1 MLSMEDILSARA
13 ALEAALSD
21 TAVVSRLDPTTGLY
35 IQVETTPCRIVPKR
49 SVTRPSG
56 GILQGVT
63 LWNIHLSV
71 GSQARVGDRLAV
83 GSATYLVTGIDRGR
97 SEPIELVAQANT
109 VV

>member
-13 ALEAALSD
+13 AMEAALAD
-21 TAVVSRLDPTTGLY
+21 TAVVTRLDPLTGQWLP
-35 IQVETTPCRIVPKR
+35 VETTPCRIVPKR

-71 GSQARVGDRLAV
+71 GSQVRVGDRLAV
-83 GSATYLVTGIDRGR
+83 GAGTYTVTGIDRGR